1 MNIWSVVTQQAKVS
15 NSSDQVSPKENSY
28 NENKK
33 CHRRACPNCAST
45 KNTFEA
51 TAVVGD
57 SREENPLTQKNCC
70 LFHCWYEDLESTS
83 EIAQE

>member
-1 MNIWSVVTQQAKVS
+1 MTQQAKVS

-51 TAVVGD
+51 TAVIVEKKILLLRRTVVYFIVGT
-57 SREENPLTQKNCC
+57 RTWNQRVKLLKN
-70 LFHCWYEDLESTS
+70 DLEFDT
-83 EIAQE
+83 